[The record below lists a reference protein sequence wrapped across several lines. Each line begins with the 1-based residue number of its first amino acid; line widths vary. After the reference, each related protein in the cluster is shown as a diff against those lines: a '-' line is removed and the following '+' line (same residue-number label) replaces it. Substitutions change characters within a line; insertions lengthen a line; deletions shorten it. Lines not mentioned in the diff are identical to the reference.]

1 VVFPSLLPSDLNS
14 PSAITTQCLTSTKP
28 SPQPSPPTT
37 NSSPKNSTNGP
48 TPIPEKDF
56 WHNPYLYG
64 NDIGHLVLHLAGN
77 LNYYIGAEIAKTGYI
92 RDRDKEFTDKTPPTK
107 SQALAKF
114 DQAIAT
120 VVATIRKQ
128 SSDDWSAP
136 YSGEG
141 VDANTR
147 FAILL
152 DRASHADHHIGQ
164 ILNLARELTR

>member
-1 VVFPSLLPSDLNS
+1 MPDLNQT
-14 PSAITTQCLTSTKP
+14 ITTTLAAYYEFLAQKLHKWAD
-28 SPQPSPPTT
+28 
-37 NSSPKNSTNGP
+37 
-48 TPIPEKDF
+48 PIPEKDF

-114 DQAIAT
+114 DQAIAM

-152 DRASHADHHIGQ
+152 DCASHADHHIGQ
-164 ILNLARELTR
+164 ILNLARELTHQQRIQ